1 MIKNTGE
8 KVYIINNIVPEFSRQ
23 FISIP
28 VGLFEIMVDI
38 SFTAFNLYFLV
49 NSYQLFQLVPLL
61 VIFVLVNLT

>member
-1 MIKNTGE
+1 MIKKTEE
-8 KVYIINNIVPEFSRQ
+8 KVYTINNIVPEFSRQ

-38 SFTAFNLYFLV
+38 SFTALNLYFLV
-49 NSYQLFQLVPLL
+49 NSYQLFQLIPLL